1 MTLNCNGKILD
12 LHTKKI
18 MGIINLSQDSFYD
31 GGKYDSIDKVNAQ
44 ISSLV
49 SNGAEIIDIGAA
61 SSKPGSKLIDSKK
74 ELDIVSDYIIEL
86 SNNFRNIHLSIDT
99 YNSDVAEFAL
109 SKGFS
114 IINDISAGRYDTNIF
129 NVVKDYNAGYILM
142 HMLGDPENMQE
153 NPKYDNVIKSIQIFL
168 KTKIQ
173 KLEELGFNNIIID
186 PGFGFGKSI
195 DDNFKILKELESFQ
209 SLKRPIIVGLSRK
222 SMIYKTLNCTAKEAL
237 NGTTALNMIALEN
250 GTKILRVHDVKE
262 AIECVNLFNALNNH

>member
-44 ISSLV
+44 ISNLV

-61 SSKPGSKLIDSKK
+61 SSKPGSKLIDPKK

-99 YNSDVAEFAL
+99 YNS
-109 SKGFS
+109 
-114 IINDISAGRYDTNIF
+114 
-129 NVVKDYNAGYILM
+129 YNAGYILM
-142 HMLGDPENMQE
+142 HMLGDPENMQK
-153 NPKYDNVIKSIQIFL
+153 NPEYDNVVKSIQIFL

-173 KLEELGFNNIIID
+173 KLE
-186 PGFGFGKSI
+186 
-195 DDNFKILKELESFQ
+195 
-209 SLKRPIIVGLSRK
+209 
-222 SMIYKTLNCTAKEAL
+222 
-237 NGTTALNMIALEN
+237 
-250 GTKILRVHDVKE
+250 
-262 AIECVNLFNALNNH
+262 

>member
-44 ISSLV
+44 ISNLV

-99 YNSDVAEFAL
+99 YNSNVAEFAL

-114 IINDISAGRYDTNIF
+114 IINDISAGRYDSNMF
-129 NVVKDYNAGYILM
+129 NVVKDYNAGYIVM

-153 NPKYDNVIKSIQIFL
+153 NPEYDNVVKSIQIFL
-168 KTKIQ
+168 KTKIL

-209 SLKRPIIVGLSRK
+209 SLNRPIIVGLSRK
-222 SMIYKTLNCTAKEAL
+222 SMIYKTLNITPEESL
-237 NGTTALNMIALEN
+237 NGTTALNILALERGAN
-250 GTKILRVHDVKE
+250 ILRVHDAKE
-262 AIECVNLFNALNNH
+262 ALQCISLLKKLY

>member
-12 LHTKKI
+12 LQTKKI

-31 GGKYDSIDKVNAQ
+31 GGRYDSIDKVNTQ
-44 ISSLV
+44 ISNLV

-99 YNSDVAEFAL
+99 YNSNVAEFAL

-114 IINDISAGRYDTNIF
+114 IINDISAGRYDVNMF
-129 NVVKDYNAGYILM
+129 NVIKDYNAGYILM

-173 KLEELGFNNIIID
+173 KLQELGFDNIIID

-209 SLKRPIIVGLSRK
+209 TLNRPIIVGLSRK
-222 SMIYKTLNCTAKEAL
+222 SMIYKTLGITAEDSL
-237 NGTTALNMIALEN
+237 NGTTALNILALERGAN
-250 GTKILRVHDVKE
+250 ILRVHDAKE
-262 AIECVNLFNALNNH
+262 ALQCISLLKKLN

>member
-49 SNGAEIIDIGAA
+49 SNGAEIIDIGAV
-61 SSKPGSKLIDSKK
+61 SSKPGSKLIDPKK

-86 SNNFRNIHLSIDT
+86 
-99 YNSDVAEFAL
+99 FAL

-142 HMLGDPENMQE
+142 HMLGDPENMQK
-153 NPKYDNVIKSIQIFL
+153 NPEYDNVVKSIQIFL
-168 KTKIQ
+168 KTKIL

-209 SLKRPIIVGLSRK
+209 YLNRPIIVGLSRK
-222 SMIYKTLNCTAKEAL
+222 SMIYKTLSITPEESL
-237 NGTTALNMIALEN
+237 NGTTALNILALERGAN
-250 GTKILRVHDVKE
+250 ILRVHDARE
-262 AIECVNLFNALNNH
+262 ALQCINLLKKLN

>member
-44 ISSLV
+44 ISNLV

-61 SSKPGSKLIDSKK
+61 SSKPGSKLIDPKK

-114 IINDISAGRYDTNIF
+114 IINDISAGRYDSNIF
-129 NVVKDYNAGYILM
+129 NVVKDYNAGYIFCL
-142 HMLGDPENMQE
+142 LYTSPSPRD
-153 NPKYDNVIKSIQIFL
+153 S
-168 KTKIQ
+168 
-173 KLEELGFNNIIID
+173 
-186 PGFGFGKSI
+186 
-195 DDNFKILKELESFQ
+195 
-209 SLKRPIIVGLSRK
+209 
-222 SMIYKTLNCTAKEAL
+222 
-237 NGTTALNMIALEN
+237 
-250 GTKILRVHDVKE
+250 
-262 AIECVNLFNALNNH
+262 

>member
-12 LHTKKI
+12 LQTKKI

-31 GGKYDSIDKVNAQ
+31 GGKYDSIDKVNVQ
-44 ISSLV
+44 ISNLV
-49 SNGAEIIDIGAA
+49 SHGAEIIDIGAA
-61 SSKPGSKLIDSKK
+61 SSKPGSKLIDPKK

-99 YNSDVAEFAL
+99 YNSNVAEFAL

-114 IINDISAGRYDTNIF
+114 IINDISAGRYDENMF

-173 KLEELGFNNIIID
+173 KLQESGFDNIIID

-195 DDNFKILKELESFQ
+195 NDNFKILKELESFQ
-209 SLKRPIIVGLSRK
+209 TLNKPIIVGLSRK
-222 SMIYKTLNCTAKEAL
+222 SMIYKTLNITPEESL
-237 NGTTALNMIALEN
+237 NGTTALNILALERGAN
-250 GTKILRVHDVKE
+250 ILRVHDAKE
-262 AIECVNLFNALNNH
+262 ALQCISLLKKLY

>member
-12 LHTKKI
+12 LQTKKI

-44 ISSLV
+44 ISNLV

-61 SSKPGSKLIDSKK
+61 SSKPGSKLIDPKK

-114 IINDISAGRYDTNIF
+114 IINDISAGRYDSNIF
-129 NVVKDYNAGYILM
+129 NVVKNYNAGYL
-142 HMLGDPENMQE
+142 
-153 NPKYDNVIKSIQIFL
+153 
-168 KTKIQ
+168 
-173 KLEELGFNNIIID
+173 
-186 PGFGFGKSI
+186 
-195 DDNFKILKELESFQ
+195 
-209 SLKRPIIVGLSRK
+209 SLIHI
-222 SMIYKTLNCTAKEAL
+222 
-237 NGTTALNMIALEN
+237 
-250 GTKILRVHDVKE
+250 
-262 AIECVNLFNALNNH
+262 